1 MREESIN
8 RLNNEKVYKFKEF
21 LYYDDFLFM
30 NEENKNKE
38 IEKDNKILY
47 FLPFNDCDKN
57 KIYYWCHY
65 WGFVEDY
72 YLYTKDLCECK
83 YMTLSEKNNN
93 LEICKE
99 CLKTKLIFEA

>member
-30 NEENKNKE
+30 SEEDKNKE

-47 FLPFNDCDKN
+47 FLPFNDCDK
-57 KIYYWCHY
+57 K
-65 WGFVEDY
+65 
-72 YLYTKDLCECK
+72 K
-83 YMTLSEKNNN
+83 YITGVIIGVL
-93 LEICKE
+93 
-99 CLKTKLIFEA
+99 